1 MKIKNK
7 TKYQTK
13 HLRKFVTEIAKKELK
28 HVSASRRKALTIE
41 FVPTRSRG
49 CSGYA
54 YINGYYARV
63 RVDKDLKPGRQ
74 WELAVVIAH
83 EMAHLAGAKS
93 GRSNERAM
101 RSSIPYGWN
110 KKTPEYYSWA
120 EDLPLEKKVE
130 KVKAKPT
137 ALEKAEANLAR
148 IEKNISNWEV
158 KAKRA
163 KTALAKYRKQVKY
176 YQGRVTALV
185 DAPPVEPK
193 PKAPRKKT
201 LKVRLGQFI
210 THELKDECRLDDGP
224 SYSGRVFRTAGEWS
238 GRPCLFPSTGEAQ
251 CCKDGDHW
259 GALTRLSDARKHFGE
274 WCFGG
279 TLSLAS
285 ESRHESIYG
294 NDSVYHD
301 ITFPDT
307 EEELDAYLEKEGIST
322 WIGGGDK

>member
-54 YINGYYARV
+54 YISGYYARV
-63 RVDKDLKPGRQ
+63 RVEKDLTPGSH

-176 YQGRVTALV
+176 YQGRVVALV
-185 DAPPVEPK
+185 DAPQ
-193 PKAPRKKT
+193 
-201 LKVRLGQFI
+201 L
-210 THELKDECRLDDGP
+210 
-224 SYSGRVFRTAGEWS
+224 
-238 GRPCLFPSTGEAQ
+238 
-251 CCKDGDHW
+251 
-259 GALTRLSDARKHFGE
+259 
-274 WCFGG
+274 
-279 TLSLAS
+279 
-285 ESRHESIYG
+285 
-294 NDSVYHD
+294 
-301 ITFPDT
+301 
-307 EEELDAYLEKEGIST
+307 
-322 WIGGGDK
+322 